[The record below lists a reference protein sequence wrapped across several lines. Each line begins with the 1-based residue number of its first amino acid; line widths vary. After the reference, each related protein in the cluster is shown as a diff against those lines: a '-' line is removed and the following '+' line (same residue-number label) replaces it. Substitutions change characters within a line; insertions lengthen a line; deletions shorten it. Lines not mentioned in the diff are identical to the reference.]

1 MKRYLFAAG
10 IALALIAPAAALAQT
25 GFPSGGSSAGFPS
38 GGQAPAANCSGNAC
52 SVPNPLSANS
62 FCGLIKN
69 ILQAAIAIGIPVAV
83 LFIVYA
89 GFKFVLARGNPEK
102 LAEARMNFLWT
113 VIGIA
118 IFLGAWLLAN
128 VVANTVN
135 ALGGNQSI
143 ISCN

>member
-10 IALALIAPAAALAQT
+10 IALALIAPMAALAQT
-25 GFPSGGSSAGFPS
+25 SGGFNTPPTSS
-38 GGQAPAANCSGNAC
+38 GGNTVPPQGQYT
-52 SVPNPLSANS
+52 VPNPLAASS